1 VANETRVVDGLKR
14 QLADVV
20 VAPGD
25 PGWDEA
31 RAAWNLAVDQ
41 RPAAVARPATPAQV
55 AAVVDA
61 ARDAGLRVAAQ
72 TTGHAAGALAT
83 LDDTVLLKT
92 SKLTGVELRPDDR
105 LARVGA
111 GTLWGEVERPASREG
126 LAPLSGSSPNVGVA
140 GYSLGGGLSWL
151 GRRHG
156 LATDSLTAL
165 ELVTA
170 DGERRRVDHDHDPEL
185 FWALRGGGGN
195 FGIVTALEFRLYPA
209 PRIHAGWLI
218 WPWERAGE
226 VLPAWSEW
234 IRGVPDEVTSIARL
248 LQVPPLPDLPEAMR
262 GRKLVVVEAVM
273 LLDQDAGDRLLRPLR
288 ALRPEQDTF
297 AMVSPEALG
306 SLHMDPP
313 DPTPAF
319 GNQALLADLPEEAI
333 DALLEVAGPGTDSPL
348 LAVELRHLGGALARP
363 APGGGALSSVDAW
376 IALLGA
382 GVVPDQG
389 AADAVRDRA
398 ARLVDTLRPSAAG
411 LELSNFAENDPADT
425 ASFLPPEVNRR
436 LQRIKAEV
444 DPSDLFRANHPL
456 PPAANS
462 HRGR

>member
-1 VANETRVVDGLKR
+1 VANATKVVDGLKR
-14 QLADVV
+14 QLPDVV
-20 VAPGD
+20 VVPDD
-25 PGWDEA
+25 PGWDQA

-41 RPAAVARPATPAQV
+41 RPAAVARPATPAEV
-55 AAVVDA
+55 AALVDA

-92 SKLTGVELRPDDR
+92 SKLKGVELRPEDQM
-105 LARVGA
+105 ARVGA
-111 GTLWGEVERPASREG
+111 ATLWGEVEGPASREG

-151 GRRHG
+151 ARRHG

-170 DGERRRVDHDHDPEL
+170 DGEPRRVDHDHDPEL

-195 FGIVTALEFRLYPA
+195 FGVVTALEFRLYPA

-226 VLPAWSEW
+226 VLPAWAEW

-262 GRKLVVVEAVM
+262 GARLVVVEAVM
-273 LLDQDAGDRLLRPLR
+273 LVDQDAGDRLLAPLR
-288 ALRPEQDTF
+288 ALRPERDTF

-306 SLHMDPP
+306 GLHMDPP
-313 DPTPAF
+313 QPTPAL
-319 GNQALLADLPEEAI
+319 GRQALLADLPEAAI

-348 LAVELRHLGGALARP
+348 LAAELRHLGGALARP
-363 APGGGALSSVDAW
+363 APDGGALGSLDAW
-376 IALLGA
+376 IALIGA
-382 GVVPDQG
+382 GVVADPEAAG
-389 AADAVRDRA
+389 AVGARA
-398 ARLVDTLRPSAAG
+398 ARMVDTMRPWAAG
-411 LELSNFAENDPADT
+411 LGFSNFAENDPADT
-425 ASFLPPEVNRR
+425 SSFLPPEVNRR

-444 DPSDLFRANHPL
+444 DPGDLFRANHPL

-462 HRGR
+462 RRGA